1 MHLAGLT
8 EADTGLDAVREGFGA
23 VPKTE
28 ETAMRDTREAREAPG
43 AAARQVRR

>member
-8 EADTGLDAVREGFGA
+8 EADTGLDAVPRRLRA

-28 ETAMRDTREAREAPG
+28 ETAMRDTREAREAPD